1 MRLASVFM
9 EKSSVSTKKTRFNFD
24 AFCSSPASTLFFPL
38 VIIIRADAKTL
49 QHDRDLPTCS
59 AGRGVCQ
66 PDHKLTSCWSLLA
79 NTERLCGL
87 WLASPRPHG
96 GSTLNVTVRLRNLQ
110 EGILTPKQVTR
121 SKCFMGN
128 NTVRVSKIIIYEK

>member
-1 MRLASVFM
+1 M

-110 EGILTPKQVTR
+110 EGILSRAPSVSWEIIRYAYPKSSYMRNSHFNKPTR
-121 SKCFMGN
+121 L
-128 NTVRVSKIIIYEK
+128 